1 MSRTDP
7 HSLLGLAPG
16 AGEREIKHAFRRL
29 AMRWHPDRNADPAAI
44 EHFKRLRAAY
54 EDLLARHSR
63 GRTPAAAR
71 HDAEAGDAPP
81 DEPPE
86 ATPRGADRRED
97 LVLSVEEAFAGGE
110 KAFMIADEIPC
121 DACGGSG
128 EEVLRHTRL
137 CATCHGS
144 GRVRHGRSLAR
155 CDDCGGRGYLSRQ
168 ACAVCHGSGQ
178 ARAARTLR
186 VRIPAG
192 VLDGDEL
199 RVAGAGEVCDRAGG
213 QAGDLVLRVVL
224 APHAL
229 YRLDGRDLILSRPV
243 SAFRMLLGGELPIPL
258 PDGVRH
264 LKLEPGRA
272 TTRELRVKG
281 AGFPGRGG
289 QRAGALIVRL
299 VPVLPEAPD
308 AEILAL
314 LDLAESHLQNTLS
327 RHLPDVASWEAR
339 WLPDVPETR

>member
-1 MSRTDP
+1 MSPTDP
-7 HSLLGLAPG
+7 HSLLGLSPG

-54 EDLLARHSR
+54 EDLLAGYSR
-63 GRTPAAAR
+63 CPAPAAAP
-71 HDAEAGDAPP
+71 HDAQAADTRPEP
-81 DEPPE
+81 PPE
-86 ATPRGADRRED
+86 APPRGADRRED
-97 LVLSVEEAFAGGE
+97 LVLSLEEAFAGGE
-110 KAFMIADEIPC
+110 KAFTIADEIPC

-144 GRVRHGRSLAR
+144 GRVRDGRSLTA
-155 CDDCGGRGYLSRQ
+155 CADCGGRGYLNRQ
-168 ACAVCHGSGQ
+168 ACAACHGSGQ
-178 ARAARTLR
+178 ARAARKLR

-199 RVAGAGEVCDRAGG
+199 RVAGAGEDCDRAGG
-213 QAGDLVLRVVL
+213 KPGDLLLRVVL

-229 YRLDGRDLILSRPV
+229 YRLDGRDLMLTRPV

-258 PDGVRH
+258 PDGVRN
-264 LKLEPGRA
+264 LKLEPGPA

-289 QRAGALIVRL
+289 ARAGALIVRL

-314 LDLAESHLQNTLS
+314 LERAETRLQNTLS
-327 RHLPDVASWEAR
+327 RHLPDVASWEER
-339 WLPDVPETR
+339 WLPDIPETR

>member
-1 MSRTDP
+1 MSPTDP
-7 HSLLGLAPG
+7 HSLLGLSPG

-54 EDLLARHSR
+54 EDLLAEYSR
-63 GRTPAAAR
+63 CPAPAAAP
-71 HDAEAGDAPP
+71 HDAQAADARPEP
-81 DEPPE
+81 PPE
-86 ATPRGADRRED
+86 APPRGADRRED
-97 LVLSVEEAFAGGE
+97 LVLTMEEAFAGGE
-110 KAFMIADEIPC
+110 KAFTIADEIPC
-121 DACGGSG
+121 GACGGSG

-144 GRVRHGRSLAR
+144 GRVRDGRSLTA
-155 CDDCGGRGYLSRQ
+155 CADCAGRGYLSRQ
-168 ACAVCHGSGQ
+168 ACGACHGSGQ
-178 ARAARTLR
+178 ARAARKLH

-199 RVAGAGEVCDRAGG
+199 RVAGADEDCDRSGG
-213 QAGDLVLRVVL
+213 EPGDLILRVVL

-264 LKLEPGRA
+264 LKLESGRA

-281 AGFPGRGG
+281 AGFPGRGK

-314 LDLAESHLQNTLS
+314 LEIAESRLQNTLS
-327 RHLPDVASWEAR
+327 RHLPDVASWEER
-339 WLPDVPETR
+339 WLPDIPETR